1 MLSGGC
7 VLFHNDKTVDDVVA
21 VVVAVKG
28 SSLENENSAQE
39 TERVRHLP
47 SL

>member
-1 MLSGGC
+1 M
-7 VLFHNDKTVDDVVA
+7 FHNDKTVDDVVA

-39 TERVRHLP
+39 TIVARELVRGICQVYD
-47 SL
+47 